1 MILAQNVGDLGS
13 IIPGLPQTPADVM
26 VNQGATETIPAE
38 EPPLDEPDVPID
50 KPDLVWDAVNQT
62 WVEPVWDEILED
74 WVVPDVIPDE
84 TTP

>member
-1 MILAQNVGDLGS
+1 MYKRQ
-13 IIPGLPQTPADVM
+13 
-26 VNQGATETIPAE
+26 
-38 EPPLDEPDVPID
+38 PID

-62 WVEPVWDEILED
+62 WVEPVWDEVKQD